1 MQQPHHDDITLAS
14 ISSEL
19 SSHSAL
25 ARLIYIHLHT
35 TDDPPSSQRAL
46 ASQLG
51 FNVSSVRSQL
61 RALEEDG
68 RISRRADPTDPRCN
82 VYEVVWTPD

>member
-1 MQQPHHDDITLAS
+1 MSRPTHDDITLAT

-19 SSHSAL
+19 SDHGAL
-25 ARLIYIHLHT
+25 ARLLYVYLYN
-35 TDDPPSSQRAL
+35 TDDPPPSQRAL
-46 ASQLG
+46 ADQLG
-51 FNVSSVRSQL
+51 FNVSAVRPNL

-68 RISRRADPTDPRCN
+68 RIDRRDDPTDPRCN